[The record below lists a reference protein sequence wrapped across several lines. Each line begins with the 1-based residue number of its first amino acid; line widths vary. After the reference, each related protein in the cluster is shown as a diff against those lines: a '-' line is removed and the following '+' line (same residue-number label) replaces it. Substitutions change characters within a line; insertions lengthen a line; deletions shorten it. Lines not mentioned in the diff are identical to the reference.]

1 MIAAYLTVDEEER
14 REEEKSGDKVLF
26 RRAATR
32 NTSVDITTEVP
43 AMSLSKKPGLHWTN
57 EQPES
62 RGRATSG

>member
-43 AMSLSKKPGLHWTN
+43 AMSLSKKPGLH
-57 EQPES
+57 
-62 RGRATSG
+62 